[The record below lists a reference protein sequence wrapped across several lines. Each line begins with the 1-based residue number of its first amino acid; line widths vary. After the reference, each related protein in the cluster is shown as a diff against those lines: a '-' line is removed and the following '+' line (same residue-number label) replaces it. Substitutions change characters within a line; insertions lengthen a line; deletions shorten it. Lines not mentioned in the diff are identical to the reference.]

1 MEQKQNLQRNL
12 KSRHVEMIALGC
24 AIGTGLFYGASST
37 IQLAGPAVSLA
48 YAIGGIFIYFVIRAL
63 GEMSVYRPVSGSF
76 PDYAQLYWSPIAGFI
91 AGWNYWFLHVAVS
104 MAELSVIGLYV
115 HHWFPDIPSWISTLT
130 MFLIVNIINLL
141 SVKIFGELEFWG
153 SFIKVSALALMI
165 IFGLFM
171 IVTGIGTES
180 STPIGLHNLWQHG
193 GFFATGWKGLIQS
206 LVVVTFSFGGTELIG
221 VAAGEAQN
229 PEKTIPKS
237 VNMTLGRILI
247 FYIGAVFV
255 LVTLY
260 PWNEVGVNGS
270 PFVEIFSK
278 LGISIAS
285 DLLNIVVIIA
295 ALSAYNSCLFANARL
310 LHSMALHGNAPKF
323 LAATSKHG
331 VPWKGVFFSSF
342 FVSLVVF
349 LCYIL
354 PHEVFTYIM
363 SIVTVAVITS
373 WILII
378 LTHFK
383 FRKFLGA
390 EGVKNLS
397 YKTIFYPYANIL
409 TLGYFALVIFVMI
422 SIPEFRIAVYLAPI
436 WLAIIYIG
444 YRFTIKNK
452 LNK

>member
-1 MEQKQNLQRNL
+1 MDKKQDLQRNL

-48 YAIGGIFIYFVIRAL
+48 YAIGGVFIYFVIRAL
-63 GEMSVYRPVSGSF
+63 GEMSVYRPASGSF
-76 PDYAQLYWSPIAGFI
+76 PDYAQLYWGPLAGFI
-91 AGWNYWFLHVAVS
+91 AGWNYWFLYVAVS
-104 MAELSVIGLYV
+104 MAELSVIGLYI
-115 HHWFPDIPSWISTLT
+115 HHWFPDVPSWISTLA
-130 MFLIVNIINLL
+130 MFLLINIINLL
-141 SVKIFGELEFWG
+141 SVKVFGELEFWG

-165 IFGLFM
+165 IFGVFM
-171 IVTGIGTES
+171 IATGIGTES
-180 STPIGLHNLWQHG
+180 SQPIGLDNLWKHG
-193 GFFATGWKGLIQS
+193 GFFATGLGGLIQS

-229 PEKTIPKS
+229 PEETIPKS

-247 FYIGAVFV
+247 FYIGAVLV

-278 LGISIAS
+278 LGIPIAS
-285 DLLNIVVIIA
+285 DLLNMVVIIA
-295 ALSAYNSCLFANARL
+295 ALSAYNSCLFANARML
-310 LHSMALHGNAPKF
+310 RSMAIHGNAPSF
-323 LAATSKHG
+323 LATTSKRG
-331 VPWKGVFFSSF
+331 VPYMGVLFSSF

-354 PHEVFTYIM
+354 PKETFTYIM

-383 FRKFLGA
+383 FRKFLGS
-390 EGVKNLS
+390 EGVKKLS
-397 YKTIFYPYANIL
+397 YKTIFYPYANFL
-409 TLGYFALVIFVMI
+409 TLGYFALVIVVMAWL
-422 SIPEFRIAVYLAPI
+422 PEFRIAVCLAPI
-436 WLAIIYIG
+436 WLGIIYLS
-444 YRFTIKNK
+444 YRFTVKK
-452 LNK
+452 KK